1 MSVEKEIWRRDIEE
15 AVFKD
20 NGFLEYAFNAD
31 EYVVGG
37 AVVHIPQSGGPGS
50 VVKNRASLPATIR
63 RRIDTDIVYPL
74 DEYTSDP
81 MLIVDAEKKELSY
94 DKRNSAIG
102 EDKQAV
108 AQTVAEDFLNK
119 WATALPAASILETT
133 GGAVAA
139 SAAAAMGNRKALLRT
154 DLQRAKTLM
163 NKQEVA
169 KNDRYALI
177 PAEMAAQLFPD
188 DVTTATLMRNV
199 SDDERKQGVIAILH
213 GFKIMERS
221 SVVVYDSTGAL
232 KAVGAVGDTG
242 DCEGVLCWQKNAVER
257 AKGTIDFFE
266 DQGKP
271 EYYGDVYSMLIRAG
285 GRRRREDNKGV
296 VVIRQ
301 ASA

>member
-154 DLQRAKTLM
+154 DLQRAK
-163 NKQEVA
+163 
-169 KNDRYALI
+169 
-177 PAEMAAQLFPD
+177 
-188 DVTTATLMRNV
+188 NV
-199 SDDERKQGVIAILH
+199 DEQTGGCK
-213 GFKIMERS
+213 ERS
-221 SVVVYDSTGAL
+221 LCPNTGRNGCTVVPG
-232 KAVGAVGDTG
+232 
-242 DCEGVLCWQKNAVER
+242 
-257 AKGTIDFFE
+257 
-266 DQGKP
+266 
-271 EYYGDVYSMLIRAG
+271 
-285 GRRRREDNKGV
+285 
-296 VVIRQ
+296 
-301 ASA
+301 